1 MSRKLFPPEQI
12 IGKLHYP
19 EGIGG
24 TLTFYRLPL
33 EHHRHMKSGN
43 LLGRFTEEIKRRT
56 GGCGSSRMRPAV

>member
-19 EGIGG
+19 EGIGE

-33 EHHRHMKSGN
+33 EHHRHMKSAN
-43 LLGRFTEEIKRRT
+43 MLERFNEEFKGRT
-56 GGCGSSRMRPAV
+56 G